1 MADKN
6 SVNFLKNMAIA
17 ESYATPFNN
26 QSQQFIQQH
35 HHMNGYNPLSHEVTG
50 RYGPVTQMTMA
61 IASLMIENLP
71 FSEHAIATALLKT
84 YQQDPR
90 QGYNSALENNLTHAS
105 TGHEFLNNCAPYQ
118 ADNSALMRAIPCGLH
133 SKIEDVIFTAKTQ
146 AKTTNNTPQ
155 SVESSVFIA
164 VLAHALYHLKMPPQK
179 AIQQALKHVTKEPKK
194 RAKQNNGSSIDA
206 LSIIAEII
214 KSLNH
219 QSLSANISNA
229 VLKGGECAIVA
240 SVAVGLASLSPYYS
254 QDIPQILHEN
264 LEDDPFGG
272 DYLTYIGEESIKIAT
287 NT

>member
-17 ESYATPFNN
+17 ESYATPFNH

-35 HHMNGYNPLSHEVTG
+35 HHMNGYNPLSHVVTG

-61 IASLMIENLP
+61 IASLMIENQP

-90 QGYNSALENNLTHAS
+90 QEYNPALENNLTHAS
-105 TGHEFLNNCAPYQ
+105 TGHEFLNNCASYQ
-118 ADNSALMRAIPCGLH
+118 ADSSAFMRAIPCGLH
-133 SKIEDVIFTAKTQ
+133 IKIEDVIFTAKAQ

-164 VLAHALYHLKMPPQK
+164 VLAHALYHLKIPPQK
-179 AIQQALKHVTKEPKK
+179 AIQQALKHGTKELKK
-194 RAKQNNGSSIDA
+194 LISQNKSIPTDA
-206 LSIIAEII
+206 LSIIAAII
-214 KSLNH
+214 KSLKH
-219 QSLSANISNA
+219 QGLSAIINNT
-229 VLKGGECAIVA
+229 VLNGGECATIAPV
-240 SVAVGLASLSPYYS
+240 VVGLASLSPYYS
-254 QDIPQILHEN
+254 QDIPQTLLEN
-264 LEDDPFGG
+264 LEEDPFGG

>member
-17 ESYATPFNN
+17 ESYATPFNH

-35 HHMNGYNPLSHEVTG
+35 HHMNGYNPFSHEATG

-61 IASLMIENLP
+61 IASLMIENQP
-71 FSEHAIATALLKT
+71 FSEYATALLKT

-105 TGHEFLNNCAPYQ
+105 TVHEFLDNCASYQ
-118 ADNSALMRAIPCGLH
+118 TDSSALMRAIPCGLH
-133 SKIEDVIFTAKTQ
+133 NKIEDVIFTAKAQ
-146 AKTTNNTPQ
+146 AKTTNNKPQ
-155 SVESSVFIA
+155 NIESSVFIA
-164 VLAHALYHLKMPPQK
+164 VLSHALYHLKMPPQK
-179 AIQQALKHVTKEPKK
+179 AIQQALKHGTKEPKE

-254 QDIPQILHEN
+254 QDIPQILLEN
-264 LEDDPFGG
+264 LEEDPFGG